1 MNKNLLYKK
10 EEVKCNNIKQY
21 KNNTKE
27 DINSWRPWIQ
37 KNKDIAKPDIDTK
50 FHMQQIRMKQ
60 NINY

>member
-1 MNKNLLYKK
+1 MK
-10 EEVKCNNIKQY
+10 EEIKCNNIKQY

-27 DINSWRPWIQ
+27 DINSWRLWIW

-50 FHMQQIRMKQ
+50 FYMQQIRMKQ

>member
-1 MNKNLLYKK
+1 MK
-10 EEVKCNNIKQY
+10 EEIKCNNIKQY

-27 DINSWRPWIQ
+27 DINSWRLWIW

-50 FHMQQIRMKQ
+50 FYTQQIRMKQ